1 MRLFLISLLLFIG
14 FNGVWTNLREINKTL
29 HKISTQLEGA
39 RK

>member
-1 MRLFLISLLLFIG
+1 MRLFLILLLLFFG
-14 FNGVWTNLREINKTL
+14 FGEVGTHLREINTTL